1 MCELASSDA
10 AISQLKVSEKSS
22 VSKSLPRPG
31 RISGVGALVD
41 NVCRVGVA
49 DGGNQIM
56 VEVGA
61 GVSVAGAGVLVARNA
76 SMAEQDVR
84 NIVIARRA
92 IA

>member
-1 MCELASSDA
+1 
-10 AISQLKVSEKSS
+10 
-22 VSKSLPRPG
+22 
-31 RISGVGALVD
+31 
-41 NVCRVGVA
+41 
-49 DGGNQIM
+49 M

>member
-1 MCELASSDA
+1 M
-10 AISQLKVSEKSS
+10 SQLNVSEKSS
-22 VSKSLPRPG
+22 VRISALRPG

-61 GVSVAGAGVLVARNA
+61 GVSVAGSGVLVARNA
-76 SMAEQDVR
+76 SMAVQDVSSKAR
-84 NIVIARRA
+84 KLEKKICFKVIVFL
-92 IA
+92 